1 MTETLDAPIAEIAD
15 IVTAIDDPGEF
26 YRASRE
32 AESRVTTSMR
42 AARRKRLLA
51 LREQGLTWR
60 QIGEILGVSTQRAEQ
75 ISREV

>member
-1 MTETLDAPIAEIAD
+1 MTETLDAPIADIAEI
-15 IVTAIDDPGEF
+15 VSAIDDPGEF

-32 AESRVTTSMR
+32 VESRVTASMR
-42 AARRKRLLA
+42 AVRRERLLA

-60 QIGEILGVSTQRAEQ
+60 QIGELLGVSTQRAEQ